1 MLYKLLT
8 PDPHE
13 GLYEPFYRTSANVRG
28 GSAGGGGISSSSW
41 SEPTVPSPTPALPH
55 PRLPFR
61 VRLSS
66 ACLASLRPGA
76 GTPVVWER
84 GPGAS
89 ILGLSFSLALSQ
101 QAVASEHAHR
111 PAGQVQLQ
119 KEDLPVEKSLPVS
132 REEVTAHLQGIGSP

>member
-1 MLYKLLT
+1 M
-8 PDPHE
+8 
-13 GLYEPFYRTSANVRG
+13 
-28 GSAGGGGISSSSW
+28 
-41 SEPTVPSPTPALPH
+41 
-55 PRLPFR
+55 
-61 VRLSS
+61 
-66 ACLASLRPGA
+66 
-76 GTPVVWER
+76 VWER

-132 REEVTAHLQGIGSP
+132 REEAQHIFRGLALPRSGFPKVKLEMR